1 MIASFIRSFK
11 SEKGQASDIP
21 DELIRKIKE
30 DLPSNFTIYHDPE
43 TNKLVI
49 GPKPNHTMTLKIEY
63 DFDSD
68 EKYVYLKKIPRD
80 RLLDYLYRSQKS
92 IPVTVIGMGD
102 ENKTIP
108 LEKIG
113 SDPFRDNRV
122 VKNTIIY
129 PEPFS
134 ESIPVV
140 FESPE
145 GEKVEISFRQQAY
158 DSMTELLFQNIDF
171 PALSIMLYLYDP
183 IIEEDQ
189 IEDKN
194 FGKCSITVQPKSA
207 SSVEDAIT
215 ALHIYQGIMN
225 GTAKMNGAF
234 LNPSSKEIDHPSE
247 QLHHVIYFWET
258 IKKIEKKMNVRFI
271 PSTDYSQEDAQLFN
285 ELDFSLIRGHKLIW
299 NNPFSH
305 FHANGVRLGFANRME
320 QILGKE
326 KVGFRFV
333 EGPLKTSFMGAEFD
347 LYSLTILE
355 DMIIERA
362 DWDQDKKG
370 AEFYILDNPDQPW
383 KLCRQYITQDE
394 AIALQKEIEQDKA
407 LLDGNKKENNSL

>member
-1 MIASFIRSFK
+1 MIASFMRSFK
-11 SEKGQASDIP
+11 NEKGQASDIP

-30 DLPSNFTIYHDPE
+30 DLPANLTLYHDPK
-43 TNKLVI
+43 TNKYVI
-49 GPKPNHTMTLKIEY
+49 GPKPDHAMTLKVKY

-68 EKYVYLKKIPRD
+68 EKYAYLKKIPQD
-80 RLLDYLYRSQKS
+80 RIIDYLYRSQKS
-92 IPVTVIGMGD
+92 IPVIVIGMGD

-113 SDPFRDNRV
+113 ADPFRDTCV
-122 VKNTIIY
+122 VKNIIIY

-134 ESIPVV
+134 ESIPVI

-145 GEKVEISFRQQAY
+145 GEKVEINFRQQAY

-189 IEDKN
+189 NEDEKP
-194 FGKCSITVQPKSA
+194 GKCSITVQPKSA
-207 SSVEDAIT
+207 SSVEEAIT
-215 ALHIYQGIMN
+215 ALHIYQGMMN
-225 GTAKMNGAF
+225 GTTKMNGAF
-234 LNPSSKEIDHPSE
+234 LTPSSKEIDHPSE
-247 QLHHVIYFWET
+247 QLHKALYFWET
-258 IKKIEKKMNVRFI
+258 MKKIEDKLSVHFI
-271 PSTDYSQEDAQLFN
+271 PNADYSQEDAQLFN
-285 ELDFSLIRGHKLIW
+285 QLDFSLIGGNKLIW

-305 FHANGVRLGFANRME
+305 FHANGVRLGFANRIE

-347 LYSLTILE
+347 LFSLTILE

-370 AEFYILDNPDQPW
+370 AEFYILDNPDQSW
-383 KLCRQYITQDE
+383 KLFRQYITQDE
-394 AIALQKEIEQDKA
+394 AIALREEIEQDKA
-407 LLDGNKKENNSL
+407 LLDGNKKESNSK